1 MLMTS
6 EVADALVLIMLM
18 TSEVADALVL
28 IMLMTSEVADTLVL
42 MTSEVAGR
50 FGCGLKGPGQR
61 QKTSFL

>member
-1 MLMTS
+1 
-6 EVADALVLIMLM
+6 MLM

-42 MTSEVAGR
+42 MTSEVADAHMLMTSEVAGR
-50 FGCGLKGPGQR
+50 FGCGLKGPVQR

>member
-1 MLMTS
+1 
-6 EVADALVLIMLM
+6 MLM

-42 MTSEVAGR
+42 MTSEVADAHMLMTSEVAGR
-50 FGCGLKGPGQR
+50 VGCGLKGLGQR

>member
-1 MLMTS
+1 
-6 EVADALVLIMLM
+6 MLM

>member
-1 MLMTS
+1 
-6 EVADALVLIMLM
+6 MLM

-28 IMLMTSEVADTLVL
+28 IMLMTSEVADTIVLMTSEVADAHML

>member
-28 IMLMTSEVADTLVL
+28 IMLMTSEVA
-42 MTSEVAGR
+42 GR

>member
-1 MLMTS
+1 
-6 EVADALVLIMLM
+6 MLM

-42 MTSEVAGR
+42 MTSEVADAHMLMTSEVAGR